1 MLNLVP
7 IDGKVNGLKWM
18 VDLNFSANRSKVVR
32 LSDGLNNLVMA
43 SRSVSIEARVGERMG
58 DMYGIG
64 YARVQNTNPAGNFYD
79 ASGKFVGQMVFD
91 NGRPIRTTER
101 IKLGN
106 YNPDWLAGINNTF
119 LYKNFKLSFL
129 FDVRVGGE
137 IYSHTQTVGRE
148 GGIIIETLEGRA
160 DGYDLSKPG
169 NGVIG
174 KGVKVVNGQFVPN
187 DIKRTAREWHTA
199 YTSGRNIAEGVMFD
213 ASFAKLREL
222 QIGYNLP
229 QSMLKKGPFKGASI
243 SLVGRNL
250 AVWSDVPH
258 VDPEVMSF
266 TGGTALPGIEHMSI
280 PSSRSFGVNL
290 SLKF

>member
-1 MLNLVP
+1 MHE
-7 IDGKVNGLKWM
+7 VNC
-18 VDLNFSANRSKVVR
+18 R
-32 LSDGLNNLVMA
+32 L
-43 SRSVSIEARVGERMG
+43 ERM
-58 DMYGIG
+58 
-64 YARVQNTNPAGNFYD
+64 V
-79 ASGKFVGQMVFD
+79 
-91 NGRPIRTTER
+91 
-101 IKLGN
+101 
-106 YNPDWLAGINNTF
+106 
-119 LYKNFKLSFL
+119 
-129 FDVRVGGE
+129 
-137 IYSHTQTVGRE
+137 
-148 GGIIIETLEGRA
+148 
-160 DGYDLSKPG
+160 
-169 NGVIG
+169 
-174 KGVKVVNGQFVPN
+174 
-187 DIKRTAREWHTA
+187 IKRYVRELHAA